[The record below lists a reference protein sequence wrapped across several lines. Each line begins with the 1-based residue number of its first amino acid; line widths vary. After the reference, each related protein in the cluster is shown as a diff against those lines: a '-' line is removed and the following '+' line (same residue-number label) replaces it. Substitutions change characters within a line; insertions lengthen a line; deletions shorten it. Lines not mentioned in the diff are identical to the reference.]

1 MKYTPY
7 PYQAFAEKFVLEH
20 KAAGLFLDMGLGK
33 TAITLS
39 ACEKLLRDYFETSKV
54 LVIAPLLPARET
66 WPDELAKWD
75 QLEGL
80 TYSLIIG
87 TAQERID
94 ALHTDADFYI
104 VNRENVVW
112 LVDYYKKKWP
122 FDMVVIDELSSFKS
136 SKAQRFR
143 ALRKVRKYIDR
154 IVGLTGTPA
163 PNGLL
168 DLWSQVYLL
177 DEGARLG
184 RTLSA
189 YRDTYFTPGR
199 RGPNG
204 IIYDWN
210 LKDGAREA
218 IFAKLSDL
226 CISMETTGL
235 PERLTI
241 PHEVKLSEKA
251 AAMYQQLERTM
262 LLPFADGDV
271 DAATAAILTNKLL
284 QLAGGAV
291 YDENGKAQIVH
302 DQKLEVLNQLIEEA
316 NGQPVLVFYNY
327 KHELDRLQAR
337 YPQAVH
343 VKEENVVKRWNAK
356 EIPILLANPAS
367 AGHGLNLQFGG
378 HIAIWYSCDYGTLNP
393 CVFGLW
399 RVNGNS
405 AFMVKE
411 YYYDGRKKGK
421 QKTDEEYYADLE
433 AFADGYLIEQVV
445 IDPSAAS
452 FKETIRRHGKFSV
465 KNAKN
470 DVLDGIRDTGTM
482 LQAGLLHF
490 NKTCVN
496 TKAEFG
502 AYAWDEKSS
511 SDAVIKEN
519 DHSMDQMRYFVRTIM
534 KREVR
539 AYGIK

>member
-1 MKYTPY
+1 MKYEPY
-7 PYQAFAEKFVLEH
+7 AYQAYAEKFVLEH

-39 ACEKLLRDYFETSKV
+39 ACEKLLRDYFEVSKV
-54 LVIAPLLPARET
+54 LVIAPLLPAKET

-80 TYSLIIG
+80 TYSLIVG
-87 TAQERID
+87 SAQERTD

-177 DEGARLG
+177 DEGVRLG
-184 RTLSA
+184 KTLGV

-204 IIYDWN
+204 VIYDWN
-210 LKDGAREA
+210 LKDGAQEE

-226 CISMETTGL
+226 CISMTTTDHVEL
-235 PERLTI
+235 PERLQI
-241 PHEVKLSEKA
+241 RHEVKLSEKS
-251 AAMYQQLERTM
+251 AAMYRQLERTM

-271 DAATAAILTNKLL
+271 DAATSAILTNKLL

-291 YDENGKAQIVH
+291 YDEHGKAQIVH
-302 DQKLEVLNQLIEEA
+302 DQKLEVLDQLIEEA

-327 KHELDRLQAR
+327 KHELERLQAR

-343 VKEENVVKRWNAK
+343 VKDDGVVRRWNAK

-378 HIAIWYSCDYGTLNP
+378 HIIIWYSPTWNLEFFQQANKRLHRRGQAETVLVHTL
-393 CVFGLW
+393 V
-399 RVNGNS
+399 
-405 AFMVKE
+405 
-411 YYYDGRKKGK
+411 
-421 QKTDEEYYADLE
+421 
-433 AFADGYLIEQVV
+433 
-445 IDPSAAS
+445 
-452 FKETIRRHGKFSV
+452 
-465 KNAKN
+465 AK
-470 DVLDGIRDTGTM
+470 GTM
-482 LQAGLLHF
+482 DERVYDISLR
-490 NKTCVN
+490 
-496 TKAEFG
+496 TKEEGQNALI
-502 AYAWDEKSS
+502 
-511 SDAVIKEN
+511 DAVKARI
-519 DHSMDQMRYFVRTIM
+519 
-534 KREVR
+534 REVV
-539 AYGIK
+539 

>member
-1 MKYTPY
+1 MKYEPY
-7 PYQAFAEKFVLEH
+7 AYQAYAEKFVLEH

-39 ACEKLLRDYFETSKV
+39 ACEKLLRDYFEVSKV
-54 LVIAPLLPARET
+54 LVIAPLLPAKET

-80 TYSLIIG
+80 TYSLIVG
-87 TAQERID
+87 SAQERTD

-177 DEGARLG
+177 DEGVRLG
-184 RTLSA
+184 KTLGV

-204 IIYDWN
+204 VIYDWN
-210 LKDGAREA
+210 LKDGAQEE
-218 IFAKLSDL
+218 IFAKFSDL
-226 CISMETTGL
+226 CISMTTTDHVEL
-235 PERLTI
+235 PERLQI
-241 PHEVKLSEKA
+241 RHEVKLSEKS
-251 AAMYQQLERTM
+251 AAMYRQLERTM

-271 DAATAAILTNKLL
+271 DAATSAILTNKLL

-291 YDENGKAQIVH
+291 YDEHGKAQIVH
-302 DQKLEVLNQLIEEA
+302 DQKLEVLDQLIEEA

-327 KHELDRLQAR
+327 KHELERLQAR

-343 VKEENVVKRWNAK
+343 VKDDGVVRRWNAK

-378 HIAIWYSCDYGTLNP
+378 HIIIWYSPTWNLEFFQQANKRLHRRGQAETVLVHTL
-393 CVFGLW
+393 V
-399 RVNGNS
+399 
-405 AFMVKE
+405 
-411 YYYDGRKKGK
+411 
-421 QKTDEEYYADLE
+421 
-433 AFADGYLIEQVV
+433 
-445 IDPSAAS
+445 
-452 FKETIRRHGKFSV
+452 
-465 KNAKN
+465 AK
-470 DVLDGIRDTGTM
+470 GTM
-482 LQAGLLHF
+482 DERVYDISLR
-490 NKTCVN
+490 
-496 TKAEFG
+496 TKEEGQNALI
-502 AYAWDEKSS
+502 
-511 SDAVIKEN
+511 DAVKARI
-519 DHSMDQMRYFVRTIM
+519 
-534 KREVR
+534 REVV
-539 AYGIK
+539 

>member
-75 QLEGL
+75 QLDGL

-199 RGPNG
+199 RR
-204 IIYDWN
+204 
-210 LKDGAREA
+210 A
-218 IFAKLSDL
+218 
-226 CISMETTGL
+226 
-235 PERLTI
+235 ER
-241 PHEVKLSEKA
+241 
-251 AAMYQQLERTM
+251 
-262 LLPFADGDV
+262 
-271 DAATAAILTNKLL
+271 N
-284 QLAGGAV
+284 
-291 YDENGKAQIVH
+291 
-302 DQKLEVLNQLIEEA
+302 
-316 NGQPVLVFYNY
+316 
-327 KHELDRLQAR
+327 RL
-337 YPQAVH
+337 
-343 VKEENVVKRWNAK
+343 
-356 EIPILLANPAS
+356 
-367 AGHGLNLQFGG
+367 
-378 HIAIWYSCDYGTLNP
+378 
-393 CVFGLW
+393 
-399 RVNGNS
+399 
-405 AFMVKE
+405 
-411 YYYDGRKKGK
+411 
-421 QKTDEEYYADLE
+421 
-433 AFADGYLIEQVV
+433 
-445 IDPSAAS
+445 
-452 FKETIRRHGKFSV
+452 
-465 KNAKN
+465 
-470 DVLDGIRDTGTM
+470 
-482 LQAGLLHF
+482 
-490 NKTCVN
+490 
-496 TKAEFG
+496 
-502 AYAWDEKSS
+502 
-511 SDAVIKEN
+511 
-519 DHSMDQMRYFVRTIM
+519 
-534 KREVR
+534 
-539 AYGIK
+539 

>member
-1 MKYTPY
+1 
-7 PYQAFAEKFVLEH
+7 
-20 KAAGLFLDMGLGK
+20 
-33 TAITLS
+33 
-39 ACEKLLRDYFETSKV
+39 
-54 LVIAPLLPARET
+54 
-66 WPDELAKWD
+66 
-75 QLEGL
+75 
-80 TYSLIIG
+80 
-87 TAQERID
+87 
-94 ALHTDADFYI
+94 
-104 VNRENVVW
+104 
-112 LVDYYKKKWP
+112 
-122 FDMVVIDELSSFKS
+122 MVVIDELSSFKS

-189 YRDTYFTPGR
+189 YRDTYFMPGR

-204 IIYDWN
+204 IVYDWN

-241 PHEVKLSEKA
+241 PHEVKLSEN
-251 AAMYQQLERTM
+251 
-262 LLPFADGDV
+262 
-271 DAATAAILTNKLL
+271 AATAAILTNKLL

-302 DQKLEVLNQLIEEA
+302 DQKLEVLDQLIEEA

-337 YPQAVH
+337 YPQAIH

-378 HIAIWYSCDYGTLNP
+378 HIAIWYSPTWNLEFFQQANKRLHRRGQAETVLIHTLMAKGTIDARIYDIVLRN
-393 CVFGLW
+393 
-399 RVNGNS
+399 
-405 AFMVKE
+405 KE
-411 YYYDGRKKGK
+411 AG
-421 QKTDEEYYADLE
+421 QNALLE
-433 AFADGYLIEQVV
+433 A
-445 IDPSAAS
+445 
-452 FKETIRRHGKFSV
+452 V
-465 KNAKN
+465 KA
-470 DVLDGIRDTGTM
+470 R
-482 LQAGLLHF
+482 
-490 NKTCVN
+490 
-496 TKAEFG
+496 
-502 AYAWDEKSS
+502 
-511 SDAVIKEN
+511 IKE
-519 DHSMDQMRYFVRTIM
+519 VT
-534 KREVR
+534 
-539 AYGIK
+539 

>member
-189 YRDTYFTPGR
+189 YRDTYFMPGR

-204 IIYDWN
+204 IVYDWN

-271 DAATAAILTNKLL
+271 DTATAAILTNKLL

-302 DQKLEVLNQLIEEA
+302 DQKLEVLDQLITE
-316 NGQPVLVFYNY
+316 
-327 KHELDRLQAR
+327 R
-337 YPQAVH
+337 
-343 VKEENVVKRWNAK
+343 AK
-356 EIPILLANPAS
+356 Q
-367 AGHGLNLQFGG
+367 H
-378 HIAIWYSCDYGTLNP
+378 
-393 CVFGLW
+393 
-399 RVNGNS
+399 
-405 AFMVKE
+405 
-411 YYYDGRKKGK
+411 
-421 QKTDEEYYADLE
+421 
-433 AFADGYLIEQVV
+433 
-445 IDPSAAS
+445 
-452 FKETIRRHGKFSV
+452 KETEVIFYDVSGLREAQKQL
-465 KNAKN
+465 NAIVADN
-470 DVLDGIRDTGTM
+470 QIALTAPAHLYALVGES
-482 LQAGLLHF
+482 
-490 NKTCVN
+490 NV
-496 TKAEFG
+496 KAEFTNNSKG
-502 AYAWDEKSS
+502 DTYKIEIRRNKDNTLIADAFELAARKSISTLTLLEIPEFGNVDCTVTITAFRDGKQIGSMRTELALHTAYLWP
-511 SDAVIKEN
+511 KEV
-519 DHSMDQMRYFVRTIM
+519 Q
-534 KREVR
+534 
-539 AYGIK
+539 